1 MNEKDISKSLMLKE
15 LRNNKYY
22 NYFKSDYIKQSYS
35 QLLIASNDN
44 ILYYKNLI
52 TNTNNIHTKYYY
64 TKLLIQHAELIKICI
79 IKTNELLEYLCKN
92 TKKNTINDLKHDL
105 LILYIFEY
113 KYYKEAL
120 DYLYEIQ
127 IFYKNIH
134 KYDII
139 NQIDMLNY
147 KICLAQ
153 IEYTKFKLEYDN
165 VETFTNVSNNSN
177 KIILI
182 YFIIILILFLC

>member
-1 MNEKDISKSLMLKE
+1 MNEKDISKSLMLKK

-52 TNTNNIHTKYYY
+52 TITNNIHTKYYY
-64 TKLLIQHAELIKICI
+64 TKLLVQHAELIKICI

-113 KYYKEAL
+113 KSYEEAL

-139 NQIDMLNY
+139 NQINTLNS
-147 KICLAQ
+147 KLNLAR
-153 IEYTKFKLEYDN
+153 IEYTKFTLEYDN
-165 VETFTNVSNNSN
+165 VETFNNVSNNSN
-177 KIILI
+177 KTILI
-182 YFIIILILFLC
+182 YFIIILIIFL

>member
-52 TNTNNIHTKYYY
+52 INTNNIHTKYYY

-113 KYYKEAL
+113 KYYEEAL

-139 NQIDMLNY
+139 NQINTLNY

-177 KIILI
+177 KTILI
-182 YFIIILILFLC
+182 YFIIILILFLF